1 MIRMI
6 TGFTRLPDGRI
17 VDPGTGAFETEP
29 EIEER
34 LVSRGVAEEV
44 GVPAVATPVPASK
57 EVKAS
62 EDTPKP
68 KKPAKAARKPAKKPP
83 DAPVLSAEDPV

>member
-6 TGFTRLPDGRI
+6 SGYTRLPDGRV

-29 EIEER
+29 AIEAR
-34 LVSRGVAEEV
+34 LIACGVAVEE
-44 GVPAVATPVPASK
+44 GVPAVATPIPAEEAEK
-57 EVKAS
+57 PVENTA
-62 EDTPKP
+62 KP

-83 DAPVLSAEDPV
+83 DAPVLNAEDPV